1 MENQNLESVKKQL
14 IETINKKLEDKI
26 IEQSNADL
34 IVKLIN
40 RAETVKEAVDIAA
53 LGTTYKKTGF
63 HFDKRLDKIVNNG
76 RIKYFKKNNEL
87 SFNDGSDNPVN
98 KLIIGDNF
106 DALQNLLI
114 QYKGS
119 IDVIYI
125 DPPYGKDSMGQFAE
139 TNYNNALTRDNLLS
153 MLYPRLVLA
162 KELLS
167 DDGVIFCSIDDRN
180 QAYVKC
186 LFDEVFEE
194 QNSITTFHWEKT
206 QHFGRQKINYYSN
219 CEYIL
224 CYSKKLRDQGI
235 KEMLVE
241 KLNKNLTDA
250 PLYNASNNEKELIFP
265 IGSVLFNLKDGVYQS
280 SNSNDYILLEPV
292 EVKNKKNA
300 NELKMKFKS
309 RWAQSTIEEE
319 YNKGTSFWV
328 KSNKFAIR
336 TIYGD
341 DKSSNIAPK
350 SLIFT
355 NENNPLVAMNRFGER
370 VGTNE
375 NASKEIE
382 MIFNNKVFDYSK
394 PVSLIKYLV
403 SLFYDEGVESY
414 KDDIV
419 VLDFFAGSGTTGQAV
434 SEMNHIDGGKRQFVL
449 VQLPENLDEELLSNP
464 NNETLLNQIK
474 LCDTINRPHVLSE
487 ICVERLRRTMLGK
500 SIKKSEEFK
509 WLEKNEPLGGSL
521 DVYEI
526 DSVANNESTEGRTA
540 FDVIDETLYGKEKFT
555 NLQDKIDWVCSNF
568 ENCQRELKE

>member
-40 RAETVKEAVDIAA
+40 RAETVKEAVNIAA

-76 RIKYFKKNNEL
+76 RIKYFKKNKEL
-87 SFNDGSDNPVN
+87 SFSDGSDKPVN

-114 QYKGS
+114 QYKNS

-186 LFDEVFEE
+186 LFDEAFSE
-194 QNSITTFHWEKT
+194 NSFVGMFMWYKSATPPNLSK
-206 QHFGRQKINYYSN
+206 KIKKNL
-219 CEYIL
+219 EYIL
-224 CYSKKLRDQGI
+224 CYQKVKDSSRFTGYKTSSKSNDPTTKSQNTKKQWTFPKGTLIIDKEDGI
-235 KEMLVE
+235 IK
-241 KLNKNLTDA
+241 A
-250 PLYNASNNEKELIFP
+250 
-265 IGSVLFNLKDGVYQS
+265 GVYGTETYP
-280 SNSNDYILLEPV
+280 NILKNDLIIR
-292 EVKNKKNA
+292 NK
-300 NELKMKFKS
+300 
-309 RWAQSTIEEE
+309 
-319 YNKGTSFWV
+319 
-328 KSNKFAIR
+328 
-336 TIYGD
+336 
-341 DKSSNIAPK
+341 
-350 SLIFT
+350 T
-355 NENNPLVAMNRFGER
+355 NENEVTFENKFIWVQESLIENLQSIKMYLSPNLVLSYKRDEYNIPAPSNLIDEEVGVSTTEEAGDKLDLIFGDR
-370 VGTNE
+370 C
-375 NASKEIE
+375 
-382 MIFNNKVFDYSK
+382 FDYPK
-394 PVSLIKYLV
+394 PVDLIKYLIN
-403 SLFYDEGVESY
+403 FTN
-414 KDDIV
+414 KTDIKV
-419 VLDFFAGSGTTGQAV
+419 MDFFAGSGTTGQAV
-434 SEMNHIDGGKRQFVL
+434 LELNKEDNGNRMFIL
-449 VQLPENLDEELLSNP
+449 VQLNEDLDELLKKTTDP
-464 NNETLLNQIK
+464 KAKITIQNQIK
-474 LCDTINRPHVLSE
+474 LCEKYKRPHELSE
-487 ICVERLRRTMLGK
+487 IPIERLRRVMIGK
-500 SIKKSEEFK
+500 CYDGSDGFDWIKK
-509 WLEKNEPLGGSL
+509 NDPLGGSL

-526 DSVANNESTEGRTA
+526 AKDLANNESAEGNTA

-568 ENCQRELKE
+568 ENCQKELKK

>member
-1 MENQNLESVKKQL
+1 MENQNLESIKKQL

-34 IVKLIN
+34 IIKLIN
-40 RAETVKEAVDIAA
+40 SADTVKEAVDIAA

-87 SFNDGSDNPVN
+87 SFSDGSDKPVN

-114 QYKGS
+114 QYKNS

-194 QNSITTFHWEKT
+194 ANFISMPVRRKNKLVMKGDNTFKNVIEPLIVYAKDKKNIVFSYTKDEIVDSDFSLISSGYGEKT
-206 QHFGRQKINYYSN
+206 VEFQKEQFRFIVESGVIKKGVYGNITINNDFQIENYVNTIPFSATG
-219 CEYIL
+219 EFKW
-224 CYSKKLRDQGI
+224 SEKKIQ
-235 KEMLVE
+235 E
-241 KLNKNLTDA
+241 KLSKNAYVLVKNINSFSA
-250 PLYNASNNEKELIFP
+250 RIHFVGNSAKPL
-265 IGSVLFNLKDGVYQS
+265 
-280 SNSNDYILLEPV
+280 DYID
-292 EVKNKKNA
+292 
-300 NELKMKFKS
+300 
-309 RWAQSTIEEE
+309 EE
-319 YNKGTSFWV
+319 YGKV
-328 KSNKFAIR
+328 
-336 TIYGD
+336 
-341 DKSSNIAPK
+341 
-350 SLIFT
+350 T
-355 NENNPLVAMNRFGER
+355 NEDGKNDLKRVFNNIEMFDYPKPIDFIKFILNISD
-370 VGTNE
+370 NE
-375 NASKEIE
+375 NA
-382 MIFNNKVFDYSK
+382 
-394 PVSLIKYLV
+394 L
-403 SLFYDEGVESY
+403 
-414 KDDIV
+414 

-434 SEMNHIDGGKRQFVL
+434 LEMNEKDEGNRQFIL
-449 VQLPENLDEELLSNP
+449 VQLPEDLDILYTKNKKSEILK
-464 NNETLLNQIK
+464 NQIE
-474 LCDTINRPHVLSE
+474 LCDLINRKHLLSE
-487 ICVERLRRTMLGK
+487 ITAERLRRVMKGS
-500 SIKKSEEFK
+500 SINGEISITINKR
-509 WLEKNEPLGGSL
+509 LGGSL

-526 DSVANNESTEGRTA
+526 ADVANNESTEGQSP

-555 NLQDKIDWVCSNF
+555 KLQDKIEWVCSNF
-568 ENCQRELKE
+568 ENCQKELKE

>member
-1 MENQNLESVKKQL
+1 MENQNLESIKKQL

-34 IVKLIN
+34 IIKLIN
-40 RAETVKEAVDIAA
+40 SADTVKEAVDIAA

-87 SFNDGSDNPVN
+87 SFSDGSDKPVN

-106 DALQNLLI
+106 NALQNLLI
-114 QYKGS
+114 QYKNS

-186 LFDEVFEE
+186 LMDEIFLEGNFVETFIWIK
-194 QNSITTFHWEKT
+194 NSGGSLSKTTLTRH
-206 QHFGRQKINYYSN
+206 
-219 CEYIL
+219 EYII
-224 CYSKKLRDQGI
+224 CYAKEKATAIEDTDIFTILKNGYNEVMELIEKCKNNKKSIDETKKVLSDFYNKNKELKGISLYNNIDENYNVYRLLPITAPNNNFYDVIHPITKKPVKKPPRGWSWTEETMKSMIKEGRVEFGKDETFGISQKLYLSEAKYEHKRSTINSDQAEGNKILAQIINEVNIFGNPKPISILNFLLYNSKKDSI
-235 KEMLVE
+235 
-241 KLNKNLTDA
+241 
-250 PLYNASNNEKELIFP
+250 
-265 IGSVLFNLKDGVYQS
+265 
-280 SNSNDYILLEPV
+280 
-292 EVKNKKNA
+292 
-300 NELKMKFKS
+300 
-309 RWAQSTIEEE
+309 
-319 YNKGTSFWV
+319 
-328 KSNKFAIR
+328 
-336 TIYGD
+336 
-341 DKSSNIAPK
+341 
-350 SLIFT
+350 
-355 NENNPLVAMNRFGER
+355 
-370 VGTNE
+370 
-375 NASKEIE
+375 
-382 MIFNNKVFDYSK
+382 
-394 PVSLIKYLV
+394 
-403 SLFYDEGVESY
+403 
-414 KDDIV
+414 

-434 SEMNHIDGGKRQFVL
+434 LELNKQDGGNRQFIL
-449 VQLPENLDEELLSNP
+449 CQLNEITDTTP
-464 NNETLLNQIK
+464 NGIVKDVTSKRLKRVMTGECYDGSKDFDWIK
-474 LCDTINRPHVLSE
+474 
-487 ICVERLRRTMLGK
+487 
-500 SIKKSEEFK
+500 
-509 WLEKNEPLGGSL
+509 KNEPLGGSL

-568 ENCQRELKE
+568 ENCQKELKE